1 MLLALVYM
9 KYKKLFELVVT
20 GDNTKKYKKY
30 SIFIKDADVVKNCE
44 GSDSKCK
51 VKIPRWK

>member
-44 GSDSKCK
+44 GSDSKCE